1 MLSSMRAQI
10 FQPIWSTDKQTLT
23 AQTSDYSNAQAVS
36 YCTCITSSSYRV
48 QCYTRTVFVSPPFLC
63 VFPIYYSS
71 YYAFFHF
78 DYNKGFL
85 FYFSTYPYPCKT
97 ISLHKISVT
106 LKHLWFLLLLV
117 FFPSL
122 ILFLLF
128 FPKERDAYLPLAE
141 SASKMYFVITD
152 LSKINNMYRFSLA
165 SFLRLFQ
172 RALQAKK
179 VTGCFT
185 RLIVLTS
192 SATSQSVT
200 FTKLF
205 QIIWP

>member
-85 FYFSTYPYPCKT
+85 FYFSTYPYKT
-97 ISLHKISVT
+97 ISLHKISIT

-117 FFPSL
+117 FFSHPNSL
-122 ILFLLF
+122 SPF
-128 FPKERDAYLPLAE
+128 FPQGAGCLPASCRERQQDVFCHHRPVEDQQHVSLQSSFFSSPLP
-141 SASKMYFVITD
+141 K
-152 LSKINNMYRFSLA
+152 
-165 SFLRLFQ
+165 
-172 RALQAKK
+172 
-179 VTGCFT
+179 G
-185 RLIVLTS
+185 S
-192 SATSQSVT
+192 SS
-200 FTKLF
+200 
-205 QIIWP
+205 